1 MRLHSSSQ
9 NEIISPDSKLAS
21 DELRELLLESEAN
34 FNETFDQM
42 AIGIAHVAL
51 DMRWRRVNQKLCDI
65 VDIPRDELLKRTF
78 EEIATASGLDLNSVR
93 RIMAGET
100 HIVSTEHRIRNL
112 LWINLTVSLVRD
124 AAKAPKYFIIFIEDI
139 SARKHAEDALKTL
152 NQKTLELAR
161 RNEELEEF
169 VYVVSHDLRAPL
181 VNLQGF
187 SGELETGCKRLEA
200 MLQSA
205 EVPEALKRALLEVA
219 NEDIRGAIKFIKAS
233 TVRFERLI
241 DALLTLS
248 RTGRHGYKSELID
261 IQAGVRDILDATR
274 VQIDKAGAQ
283 VTVGKLPPAY
293 GDSTA
298 ISQVFSNLLVNA
310 LKYLKPGRPGRIEV
324 GGERDNGMN
333 HYWVS
338 DNGSGIPESSRAKL
352 FQVFQRFHPKLASG
366 EGMGLAIVK
375 RIIEGHGGKIRAT
388 GDEATGTTFHFTLSA
403 TENK

>member
-1 MRLHSSSQ
+1 
-9 NEIISPDSKLAS
+9 
-21 DELRELLLESEAN
+21 
-34 FNETFDQM
+34 
-42 AIGIAHVAL
+42 
-51 DMRWRRVNQKLCDI
+51 
-65 VDIPRDELLKRTF
+65 
-78 EEIATASGLDLNSVR
+78 
-93 RIMAGET
+93 
-100 HIVSTEHRIRNL
+100 
-112 LWINLTVSLVRD
+112 VRD